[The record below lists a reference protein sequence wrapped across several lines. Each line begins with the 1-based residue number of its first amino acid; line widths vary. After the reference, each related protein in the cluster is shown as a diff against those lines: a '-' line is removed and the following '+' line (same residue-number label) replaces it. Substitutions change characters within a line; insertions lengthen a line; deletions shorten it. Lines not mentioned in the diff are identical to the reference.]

1 MLKPSFRVSPSDIT
15 LLEKIEG
22 VGGSNAAVKF
32 TQADL
37 SLLEWLGEKDQDG
50 VLVAQ
55 VFAQLST
62 EDLSKYGVSDYL
74 LNSSADEIEAHAFL
88 SGLHPID
95 IKRFNREWDDLAA
108 IQMLRV
114 PARIHP
120 FDTADHDAFSLDQ
133 LS

>member
-1 MLKPSFRVSPSDIT
+1 MVKPSFRVSPSDIT

-22 VGGSNAAVKF
+22 IVGSKAAVKF

-37 SLLEWLGEKDQDG
+37 SLLEWLGDKDQDG
-50 VLVAQ
+50 VLVTQ
-55 VFAQLST
+55 VLAQLSA
-62 EDLSKYGVSDYL
+62 EDLSRYGVSEYL
-74 LNSSADEIEAHAFL
+74 LNSSVDEIEAHAFL

-108 IQMLRV
+108 MQMLRV
-114 PARIHP
+114 PTRIHP
-120 FDTADHDAFSLDQ
+120 LDATDHDAFSLDR